1 MRSRDRFPAW
11 KISRIIAVSRFAL
24 GSLMRFSAQAQ
35 YIDSRFCPGSSNA
48 FVRLGRVSFA
58 IDIARFRPDNLGSR
72 SFTPSRGVLFD
83 CLRYSLLQTGRAPS
97 SSFCFSCHPF
107 SAGSMAAEFFSL
119 MTESSIPDNIR
130 EALASYDTPLFA
142 RSCNDQEE
150 LASLISHFMDASD
163 TSSVGDQILARAS
176 VRLLFS
182 RCRESCGLPPL
193 DDAKG
198 NQQPTTTTSPTTNSP
213 APNAGSSWQESWPA
227 KLSSERTAELR
238 KRFEDDYPTELL
250 DNDSFPSSR
259 LLALTSK
266 MVADKE
272 IRWLP
277 WKFRLSAKAQDDN
290 LLIRP
295 KKLPRLTELS
305 DLLLDEAPSRDIHD
319 GPASFNLINQLLT
332 LATNSIA
339 LCRGAHL
346 GSLKLYQKKFLK
358 LCFTKYESASNLRG
372 PTSLEAQAADKRAW
386 ELIGELMNIH
396 SWKLDDALHEVTQ
409 VRADLSTLL
418 APRAQIPKHLFQ
430 LKEPW
435 RNRQDGRATEPTYEA
450 TARARTTPP
459 PTSER
464 STRGGKGKKGPTSS
478 AGKWLS
484 SLFME
489 GKQHTLCMRYQQGQC
504 KDPSTCRYLHR
515 CAVPKPDGTA
525 CGGKHPASQHV
536 STPH

>member
-1 MRSRDRFPAW
+1 
-11 KISRIIAVSRFAL
+11 
-24 GSLMRFSAQAQ
+24 
-35 YIDSRFCPGSSNA
+35 
-48 FVRLGRVSFA
+48 
-58 IDIARFRPDNLGSR
+58 
-72 SFTPSRGVLFD
+72 
-83 CLRYSLLQTGRAPS
+83 
-97 SSFCFSCHPF
+97 
-107 SAGSMAAEFFSL
+107 
-119 MTESSIPDNIR
+119 
-130 EALASYDTPLFA
+130 
-142 RSCNDQEE
+142 
-150 LASLISHFMDASD
+150 MDASD

-176 VRLLFS
+176 IRLLFS

-193 DDAKG
+193 DDAKVS
-198 NQQPTTTTSPTTNSP
+198 QQPNATTQPTASSP
-213 APNAGSSWQESWPA
+213 APNAGASWQESWPA
-227 KLSSERTAELR
+227 KLSAERTAELR
-238 KRFEDDYPTELL
+238 KRFEDDYPTEML

-295 KKLPRLTELS
+295 KKLPRITELS

-358 LCFTKYESASNLRG
+358 LCFTQYESASNLRG

-386 ELIGELMNIH
+386 ELIGELVNIH

-418 APRAQIPKHLFQ
+418 APRAQIPIQ
-430 LKEPW
+430 LREPW
-435 RNRQDGRATEPTYEA
+435 RNRQVGKGIRGYSRGNGKGGHKGKNDSSSHAEEP
-450 TARARTTPP
+450 P
-459 PTSER
+459 SER
-464 STRGGKGKKGPTSS
+464 STRGGKGKKGPTSN

>member
-1 MRSRDRFPAW
+1 MQRPTTSSPPSCPTFWRRQVRPLQAIRLW
-11 KISRIIAVSRFAL
+11 PGLQYVC
-24 GSLMRFSAQAQ
+24 FSADAENLV
-35 YIDSRFCPGSSNA
+35 DCPPLLTPKGARNQPA
-48 FVRLGRVSFA
+48 ILHPLCPLQLPTLDLPGRSH
-58 IDIARFRPDNLGSR
+58 G
-72 SFTPSRGVLFD
+72 
-83 CLRYSLLQTGRAPS
+83 QPS
-97 SSFCFSCHPF
+97 SVR
-107 SAGSMAAEFFSL
+107 SA
-119 MTESSIPDNIR
+119 P
-130 EALASYDTPLFA
+130 
-142 RSCNDQEE
+142 
-150 LASLISHFMDASD
+150 
-163 TSSVGDQILARAS
+163 
-176 VRLLFS
+176 
-182 RCRESCGLPPL
+182 
-193 DDAKG
+193 
-198 NQQPTTTTSPTTNSP
+198 
-213 APNAGSSWQESWPA
+213 
-227 KLSSERTAELR
+227 AELR

-250 DNDSFPSSR
+250 DSDSFPSSR

-277 WKFRLSAKAQDDN
+277 WKFRLSAKAQDDT

-295 KKLPRLTELS
+295 KKLPRLSELS

-386 ELIGELMNIH
+386 ELIGELVNIH
-396 SWKLDDALHEVTQ
+396 AWKLDDALHEVTQ

-435 RNRQDGRATEPTYEA
+435 RNRQEGKGNRPPFRGNGKGSKGKQDSSVNADDSQPE
-450 TARARTTPP
+450 RT
-459 PTSER
+459 
-464 STRGGKGKKGPTSS
+464 TRGGKGKKGPASG

-484 SLFME
+484 TLFME

-525 CGGKHPASQHV
+525 CGGKHPANQHV
-536 STPH
+536 GTPH